1 MMMRETETV
10 FYVPH
15 ADDVLE
21 AAHRAMGTGTLDLGL
36 LSRFA
41 AVID

>member
-1 MMMRETETV
+1 MMTRETETV

-15 ADDVLE
+15 VDNVFE
-21 AAHRAMGTGTLDLGL
+21 AAHRAMGTSALDLGL